1 MLELSVSLNVILSI
15 LLILNYISD
24 QNPVIIES
32 LEQENEEMLQEII
45 KLRKVYN
52 ERN

>member
-1 MLELSVSLNVILSI
+1 MLEASLALNVVLSI
-15 LLILNYISD
+15 LLIFNYIGD
-24 QNPVIIES
+24 QNPGIIES